1 MKHVNY
7 SDVDLELT
15 NEEVIKDLK
24 VRGLISK
31 KDDAKNF
38 AMSLFEIKP
47 VGYCPLHQHNWE
59 HEVFIFQGESVA
71 HNKKNE
77 KNFKEGDVFFVK
89 PMEWHQFKNT
99 EKKILKFTCLIPFK

>member
-77 KNFKEGDVFFVK
+77 KNFKEGDVFFCQTHGMASVYK
-89 PMEWHQFKNT
+89 YREKNI
-99 EKKILKFTCLIPFK
+99 EVYLPYSF